1 MLRTRLIAG
10 RVSGVVLSTV
20 LATLLVVINVAE
32 TFFPTLRFTP
42 GAPAP
47 VTVRAPETTV
57 VERDPHG
64 QIVNTRR
71 VTTIVARGVIPADPQ
86 TITLLTQHEDARR
99 PPRLPAL
106 LGLWF
111 VYLLV
116 GMLLVTYLSGYGT
129 GRSTLLRT
137 QIGIF
142 ALLGI
147 VMTFEKALLLFTDL
161 SPLLIPVGAVPLWV
175 VLFVERRAGVI
186 LSVASAFLAGSLV
199 GFNLVTIAVFLAQG
213 IIAAIAF
220 RDMKHQR
227 ALLTAGAVACGGAA
241 MTLVAARIL
250 FSGAF
255 DAVSDMSDPW
265 RSEFLSAA
273 LGGMLA
279 GIVALTLSGIVE
291 RVLGAVSRARL
302 LDLVDLEQPLLQ
314 KMAREA
320 PGSWEHARAMANLA
334 EVAAAA
340 IRADALLTRTGA
352 YYHDLGKTV
361 QPKYFIENLLPG
373 ERSPHEELEPDV
385 SADAIMAHVVMGTK
399 ILRDGGVPEPVV
411 EFAYTH
417 HGTSVI
423 EFFWDKCQKAGNP
436 KALTEDHF
444 RYPGMRPRNKETAIL
459 MLVDAIEAASRTI
472 QPPRR
477 DKFEEMVRRV
487 VFSKLSQGQ
496 LDDSGITMEDLRVM
510 TQRLVDTLVR
520 VFHNRIAYPWQQ
532 QQQQGTAPT
541 PVDSTSNV
549 PPQLRAT
556 GTVDA
561 ETVAAA
567 RDDRSSGIFPPGTLE
582 SGTATREAAVPS
594 AEGGDSGLPR
604 ITKTSADEENEP
616 R

>member
-20 LATLLVVINVAE
+20 LATLLVVLNVAE

-47 VTVRAPETTV
+47 ITVRVPETTV
-57 VERDPHG
+57 AERD
-64 QIVNTRR
+64 
-71 VTTIVARGVIPADPQ
+71 ARGDIVRFRSIAAIAPRGSIPTDQ
-86 TITLLTQHEDARR
+86 RTITLLRQYESSRR

-137 QIGIF
+137 QIGVF
-142 ALLGI
+142 ALLII
-147 VMTFEKALLLFTDL
+147 VMSLQKALLLFTDL
-161 SPLLIPVGAVPLWV
+161 SPLLIPVGAVPLWI

-186 LSVASAFLAGSLV
+186 ISVACAFLAGSLV
-199 GFNLVTIAVFLAQG
+199 SFNLVTIAVFLAQG
-213 IIAAIAF
+213 IIAALAF
-220 RDMKHQR
+220 RDMKHLR

-255 DAVSDMSDPW
+255 DAVADMSDPW
-265 RSEFLSAA
+265 HSEFLSAA
-273 LGGMLA
+273 FGGMF
-279 GIVALTLSGIVE
+279 SGVIAITFSGLVE
-291 RVLGAVSRARL
+291 RVLGAVSRSRL

-314 KMAREA
+314 KMASEA

-373 ERSPHEELEPDV
+373 ERSPHEDLEPDV

-399 ILRDGGVPEPVV
+399 VLRNGGVPEPVV

-423 EFFWDKCQKAGNP
+423 EYFWDKCQKAGNP

-496 LDDSGITMEDLRVM
+496 LDDSGLTMEDLRVM
-510 TQRLVDTLVR
+510 SQRLVDTLVR
-520 VFHNRIAYPWQQ
+520 VFHGRIAYPWQQ
-532 QQQQGTAPT
+532 QQPSGAEKI
-541 PVDSTSNV
+541 
-549 PPQLRAT
+549 PPQLKAT

-561 ETVAAA
+561 ETIAGA
-567 RDDRSSGIFPPGTLE
+567 RDDRTSGIFPPGTLE
-582 SGTATREAAVPS
+582 SSAKRKAVDDAAP
-594 AEGGDSGLPR
+594 APEPEQDKP
-604 ITKTSADEENEP
+604 KPADDQEEEP